1 MEGVEM
7 GLLLVLIGLT
17 FAPTQAADVR
27 ELAFH
32 HTHTGDSLS
41 IVYYRNGRYDP
52 DALAQI
58 DDFLKDFRTGA
69 RHPIDPALLD
79 VLFDIRTS
87 TGSRSPFEVISAYR
101 SPATNEMLR
110 MPGSGVARHSMHLQG
125 QAIDV
130 RLADVPLE
138 QLRGVAL
145 HLKRGGV
152 GFYPS
157 SDFVHVDTG
166 RVRYW

>member
-1 MEGVEM
+1 M
-7 GLLLVLIGLT
+7 GLLLILIGFTL
-17 FAPTQAADVR
+17 APAQASDAR

-32 HTHTGDSLS
+32 HTHTGKSLS
-41 IVYYRNGRYDP
+41 VVYYHDGRYDP

-58 DDFLKDFRTGA
+58 DDHLKDFRTGN
-69 RHPIDPALLD
+69 RHAIDPELLD
-79 VLFDIRTS
+79 VLFDIKTQTHS
-87 TGSRSPFEVISAYR
+87 HAPFDVISAYR

-110 MPGSGVARHSMHLQG
+110 THSSDTGVAQHSMHLQG

-130 RLADVPLE
+130 RLADVPLDR
-138 QLRGVAL
+138 LRRVAL
-145 HLKRGGV
+145 HLQRGGV
-152 GFYPS
+152 GFYPK